1 MTSNIF
7 VILYIFMALSYKQSA
22 YEHIRRRMQEG
33 SLKAGDPLPYREI
46 AKEVG
51 VSATPV
57 REAISRLESEGLVD
71 QLPRVGAF
79 VKRMGRE
86 EIKELYELR
95 EALEGHAAM
104 LAAERITDSQ
114 MQDLVAVYTQMRELV
129 RGRKSISDAMFS
141 DLRQQTSVLDMQFH
155 FMILA
160 AACNRRVAKTVSDYR
175 LMSKLC
181 SIYPNDGRRT
191 VERSMVATVRDHGRV
206 MRAIKCRDAS
216 ATRFWMQRHIS
227 LAKNAVLERIDQSS
241 LGGSMTNPEVWS
253 ESLRNAVVQMERYSI
268 DSRKGR

>member
-1 MTSNIF
+1 
-7 VILYIFMALSYKQSA
+7 MAISYKQSA
-22 YEHIRRRMQEG
+22 YEHIRQRMLDG

-79 VKRMGRE
+79 VKRMDRA
-86 EIKELYELR
+86 EIKELYGLR

-104 LAAERITDSQ
+104 LAAELMSDHQRQ
-114 MQDLVAVYTQMRELV
+114 ELAQVYAQMRQLV
-129 RGRKSISDAMFS
+129 RDRKSTADSLFIELRKQTAM
-141 DLRQQTSVLDMQFH
+141 LDMKFH

-160 AACNRRVAKTVSDYR
+160 AAGNRRITKTVSDYR

-181 SIYPNDGRRT
+181 GISKDDDRKGI
-191 VERSMVATVRDHGRV
+191 ERSMVATVRDHGRV
-206 MRAIKCRDAS
+206 MRAIKGRDAT
-216 ATRFWMQRHIS
+216 AARFWMQRHIS
-227 LAKNAVLERIDQSS
+227 LAKNAVLERIDEASVDNHVSS
-241 LGGSMTNPEVWS
+241 PEAWT
-253 ESLRNAVVQMERYSI
+253 ESLRSAVVQMERYSV
-268 DSRKGR
+268 RPRPRH